1 MSMKGLALAV
11 ASIVLIACNGD
22 SEVASEPTAAS
33 QSSPP
38 PVATTAPAPSP
49 TPSPAPES
57 APAFDSVDY
66 ESRLSGLEDAFHAMV
81 DSYNETLRP
90 HYEGYLAEIELAEST
105 YDEGLAAAAAVE
117 KADVAI
123 INRDIASGPLRSR
136 LAQLR
141 HNLVEGQDYPMV
153 YIGEAAEAH
162 VLALKTAL
170 EIYKG
175 QVADIRMDHRERLV
189 RLHLRTSGLSAE
201 LLDAGQDWVDV
212 NGRRLAF
219 IVEELDKF
227 DVHLQEPAVRPEYSE
242 YVQSLMVRLES
253 NRQALNV
260 LLSAD
265 EGLVRT
271 DVFLGC
277 SGTISAESEIVFQ
290 SDCFGVGTHALWY
303 WNQLEMAGSGV
314 NAAEFQSAQIL
325 ERLSLLGWIG
335 ADGAPKFTA
344 IASQSIT

>member
-57 APAFDSVDY
+57 APALDY

-123 INRDIASGPLRSR
+123 INRYIASGPLRSR

-170 EIYKG
+170 EIYNGPDSRHQDGPSGKAGEAPSADLRSLRRTARCRPGLGGRKWPAAGIRCRGAG
-175 QVADIRMDHRERLV
+175 QV
-189 RLHLRTSGLSAE
+189 
-201 LLDAGQDWVDV
+201 
-212 NGRRLAF
+212 RR
-219 IVEELDKF
+219 
-227 DVHLQEPAVRPEYSE
+227 PS
-242 YVQSLMVRLES
+242 
-253 NRQALNV
+253 
-260 LLSAD
+260 
-265 EGLVRT
+265 
-271 DVFLGC
+271 
-277 SGTISAESEIVFQ
+277 
-290 SDCFGVGTHALWY
+290 VGT
-303 WNQLEMAGSGV
+303 GG
-314 NAAEFQSAQIL
+314 
-325 ERLSLLGWIG
+325 
-335 ADGAPKFTA
+335 
-344 IASQSIT
+344 